1 MISLSQVTTD
11 FAAAMRAAGIEPPDA
26 IEADGELHRFSVN
39 GERGRRSGA
48 YRLHLDGRPAGWFQS
63 WKIGAPIL
71 WRADTGAACPMT
83 ADESRSFRH
92 EVAEQKKVRDA
103 KRLEGYAKA
112 AEIVRTRWEGAEPAD
127 LEHPYLRRKGIQQ
140 HGIRQSEGL
149 LLVPMHD
156 ADGVIHSLQTIDSD
170 GVKLNARGG
179 RTGGLYHAI
188 GKPAGT
194 VIVCEGYATGATL
207 HEATGHAVAVAF
219 ACGNLRAV
227 VDALRAKW
235 PDTVLIVAADD
246 DASSEGNPGLRDA
259 TAAAHAVGGL
269 LAVPDFGDE
278 RPAKATDFNDLH
290 NLRGLE
296 AVRACV
302 EAAKAVGE
310 AVEAVAD
317 AAPRM
322 LPNPMTVEL
331 SDVSRSVAELAALP
345 RIAYDRAREAEA
357 KRLKIRVSTLDSEV
371 EKLRPAKVDG
381 KAGMFP
387 AVEAWPVP
395 VEGAA
400 LLDDVRAE
408 VARFIVCSPEVR
420 TACALWV
427 AFTWL
432 IDRVSVAPLA
442 VITAPEPRCGKSN
455 LLDLIGR
462 LSLRPLVASNVSP
475 AAVYRAIEAHCPT
488 LLIDEADSFMKENEE
503 LRGVINSGHTRAS
516 AYVIRTVGDDHEPKQ
531 FSTWGAK
538 ALSGIGRL
546 PQTIMDRALVLEL
559 RRKLK
564 GERVAKLRH
573 ADPEDFERLRRKL
586 ARFAGDE
593 GETIERARPAIP
605 ESLNDRAADNW
616 EPLLAIADAAGG
628 QWPSL
633 ARTAALNLSG
643 AEQDPLSLSAELLAD
658 VRAVFDRKATQRIS
672 SADLLAELCE
682 DDEAPWATY
691 NRGKAMTPR
700 QLSGMLRGYGIT
712 SKNVRI
718 GYEVPKGFEVAQFAD
733 VFSRYLLPDTPL
745 QPATPLHASNGAG
758 FGVADEGS
766 ESASPSS
773 IPLRATTRPSN
784 REARDTANN
793 PAPSVACSG
802 SGEHV
807 AEAGAA
813 PATLEPAWNKA
824 CSDVA
829 EGRGGLG
836 QGAVF
841 TPVTDPE
848 RF

>member
-1 MISLSQVTTD
+1 MIPNLQVTTE
-11 FAAAMRAAGIEPPDA
+11 FANAMRAAGVEPPDP
-26 IEADGELHRFSVN
+26 IIADGEIQRFALP

-63 WKIGAPIL
+63 WKTGAPIL
-71 WRADTGAACPMT
+71 WRADPGTTCLMT
-83 ADESRSFRH
+83 SDESRKFRR

-103 KRLEGYAKA
+103 KRSEGHAKA
-112 AEIVRTRWEGAEPAD
+112 AEIARMRWQGAGPAD
-127 LEHPYLRRKGIQQ
+127 RAHPYLRRKGVQQ

-156 ADGVIHSLQTIDSD
+156 ADGVIHSLQTIDGE
-170 GVKLNARGG
+170 GVKLNAKGG
-179 RTGGLYHAI
+179 RTGGLYHGI
-188 GKPAGT
+188 GTPAGT
-194 VIVCEGYATGATL
+194 VIICEGYATGATL

-219 ACGNLRAV
+219 TCGNLCAV

-259 TAAAHAVGGL
+259 TAAAQAVGGL
-269 LAVPDFGDE
+269 LAVPDFGNE

-310 AVEAVAD
+310 AVEVVAD
-317 AAPRM
+317 AAQPL
-322 LPNPMTVEL
+322 LPNPMIGEL
-331 SDVSRSVAELAALP
+331 SDVSRSVAELAALS
-345 RIAYDRAREAEA
+345 RIDYDRVREAEA
-357 KRLKIRVSTLDSEV
+357 KRLKVRVSTLDSEV
-371 EKLRPAKVDG
+371 EKLRPAKSDG
-381 KAGMFP
+381 KVGMFP

-400 LLDDVRAE
+400 LLDDVRAQVE
-408 VARFIVCSPEVR
+408 RYIVCGPEVR

-475 AAVYRAIEAHCPT
+475 AAVYRVIEAHCPT

-573 ADPEDFERLRRKL
+573 ADPAAFERLRRKL
-586 ARFAGDE
+586 ARFANDE

-605 ESLNDRAADNW
+605 DSLNDRAADNW
-616 EPLLAIADAAGG
+616 EPLLAIADVAGG
-628 QWPSL
+628 DWPQA
-633 ARTAALNLSG
+633 ARDAALKLAG
-643 AEQDPLSLSAELLAD
+643 VERDPLSYSAELLSD
-658 VRAVFDRKATQRIS
+658 VRAVFERKAVRRIS
-672 SADLLAELCE
+672 SADLLAGLCD

-691 NRGKAMTPR
+691 HRGKSMTPR
-700 QLSGMLRGYGIT
+700 QLARLLSGYGIG

-718 GYEVPKGFEVAQFAD
+718 GYDTPKGFDLKQFEDA
-733 VFSRYLLPDTPL
+733 FARYLSSDTPL
-745 QPATPLHASNGAG
+745 PESATAPQPSNEEGFAVAERQSASATRPRVSATSHTATSDDPATETEISVARGG
-758 FGVADEGS
+758 YGEGVAD
-766 ESASPSS
+766 
-773 IPLRATTRPSN
+773 
-784 REARDTANN
+784 REIN
-793 PAPSVACSG
+793 S
-802 SGEHV
+802 
-807 AEAGAA
+807 
-813 PATLEPAWNKA
+813 ATLQTAWNNG
-824 CSDVA
+824 CGGVA
-829 EGRGGLG
+829 DKNGVAGGTG
-836 QGAVF
+836 VAANV
-841 TPVTDPE
+841 PDPE
-848 RF
+848 RFE